1 MTDRKLTR
9 RSIARIAV
17 AAPGLALVGISAAGR
32 AQPKYPDPVKIGAVL
47 NLSGPTAAQG
57 NDFRAGLEF
66 AAQQWNAKGGIGGSK
81 IEFLFEDHAAQP
93 AKAVTAAQ
101 KLIQVDGVK
110 VLVNVYSSPVLA
122 VAPIAAKEK
131 VLQISAGA
139 TSPRLVNIS
148 KYFMTSVANAAL
160 EVEVML
166 AFIKKKLDVKKLAI
180 IYSNDDFGLGI
191 RDVAK
196 TGWSASGGTIVAEE
210 GIEPAKAD
218 LGAVATK
225 VAGAKPDAVYVALS
239 GAALGS
245 TVKNLREAGYDG
257 AIVSHQGY
265 ETPDLFS
272 VAGSAI
278 GKSYWTSAAQLAS
291 AEGKAA
297 DEAFAAEFKKAFNRP
312 PETYVRTHY
321 DMAMSLFQ
329 AMDNLRKAGK
339 EWSAENI
346 RGALLALGTINGVLG
361 PFAYREDGTAL
372 RELDIRSMM
381 ADGKPGV
388 LMTADQIQKEG
399 IFSFKTDK

>member
-1 MTDRKLTR
+1 MTNRKVIR
-9 RSIARIAV
+9 RDFVRLAAAV
-17 AAPGLALVGISAAGR
+17 PGLAVIAASGAGR

-122 VAPIAAKEK
+122 VAPIATKEK

-166 AFIKKKLDVKKLAI
+166 AFARKKLGTKKLAI
-180 IYSNDDFGLGI
+180 VYGNDDFGLGI
-191 RDVAK
+191 RDVAQANWK
-196 TGWSASGGTIVAEE
+196 ASGGTISGEE
-210 GIEPAKAD
+210 GIDPGKAD
-218 LGAVATK
+218 LAAVATK
-225 VAGAKPDAVYVALS
+225 VAGSKPDAVYIALS
-239 GAALGS
+239 GVALGS
-245 TVKNLREAGYDG
+245 TVKNLREAGYNG
-257 AIVSHQGY
+257 PIISHQGY
-265 ETPDLFS
+265 ETPELFS
-272 VAGSAI
+272 VAGAAI
-278 GKSYWTSAAQLAS
+278 GTSYWTSAAQVVTP
-291 AEGKAA
+291 EGKAK
-297 DEAFAAEFKKAFNRP
+297 DDAFAASFKKAFNRP
-312 PETYVRTHY
+312 PETYVRTHF
-321 DMAMSLFQ
+321 DLAMSLFQ
-329 AMDNLRKAGK
+329 AMDNLRKQGK

-346 RGALLALGTINGVLG
+346 RGALLALGTIDGILG
-361 PFAYREDGTAL
+361 AFSYREDGTAL
-372 RELDIRSMM
+372 RALDIRSMLP
-381 ADGKPGV
+381 DGKPGV
-388 LMTADQIQKEG
+388 LLTSAQIESEG
-399 IFSFKTDK
+399 IYSFKVGK